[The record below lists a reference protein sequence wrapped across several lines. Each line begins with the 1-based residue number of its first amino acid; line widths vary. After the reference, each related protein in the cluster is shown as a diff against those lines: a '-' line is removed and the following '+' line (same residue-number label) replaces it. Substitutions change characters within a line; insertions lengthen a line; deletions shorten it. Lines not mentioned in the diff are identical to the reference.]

1 MTPPPQT
8 LLPLLRQL
16 AVFGSVGLVA
26 MAVHYGILLTLVE
39 LLRAPPVPATLAGY
53 AVGGL
58 VSYVLNRRLTF
69 ASDAPHEEAGMRF
82 ALVAGVGFC
91 VTWMLMQLFTVRLG
105 APYFPAQIATTLVV
119 MAWSYVAHRFWTFG
133 SAGRKP

>member
-39 LLRAPPVPATLAGY
+39 LLRAAPVPATLAGY
-53 AVGGL
+53 VAGGL
-58 VSYVLNRRLTF
+58 VSYVLNRRHTF
-69 ASDAPHEEAGMRF
+69 DSDAPHEEAGMRF
-82 ALVAGVGFC
+82 ALVAAVGFC
-91 VTWMLMQLFTVRLG
+91 VTWMLMQLLTVTLG

-133 SAGRKP
+133 NAGRKP

>member
-8 LLPLLRQL
+8 FLPLLRQL
-16 AVFGSVGLVA
+16 AAFGAVGLVA
-26 MAVHYGILLTLVE
+26 MTIHYGILFILVE
-39 LLRAPPVPATLAGY
+39 LLHAAPVPATLVGY
-53 AVGGL
+53 TAGGL
-58 VSYVLNRRLTF
+58 VSYILNRRLTF

-91 VTWMLMQLFTVRLG
+91 VTWMLMLLLTVRLG

-133 SAGRKP
+133 NAGRGP